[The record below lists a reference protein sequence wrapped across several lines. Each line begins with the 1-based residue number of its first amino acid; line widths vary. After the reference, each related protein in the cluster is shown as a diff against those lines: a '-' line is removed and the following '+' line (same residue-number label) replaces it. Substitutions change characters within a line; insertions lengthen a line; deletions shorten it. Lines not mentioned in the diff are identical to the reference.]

1 MAKTAAL
8 KSKLYS
14 RFGKELYIAAKSGVP
29 DPDMNLA
36 LARKIKEAKSNQVPA
51 DVIKRAIDKAKGGT
65 DESYTECR
73 YEGFGPGSSTIII
86 DCLTDNTNRAY
97 TEVKTAFNKSKGS
110 KMANAGAVSF
120 NYEQCGLFVFP
131 YEDEEGML
139 DALMEGEVD
148 VQDISVED
156 GTMTVKT
163 VFQDFGKAQDA
174 IEKLIP
180 GVEFE
185 VCEVTM
191 LPNEYVTLNSQ
202 EEIDGFDKLMALLN
216 DIDDVNKIYTNVT
229 SAE

>member
-1 MAKTAAL
+1 
-8 KSKLYS
+8 
-14 RFGKELYIAAKSGVP
+14 
-29 DPDMNLA
+29 
-36 LARKIKEAKSNQVPA
+36 
-51 DVIKRAIDKAKGGT
+51 
-65 DESYTECR
+65 
-73 YEGFGPGSSTIII
+73 
-86 DCLTDNTNRAY
+86 
-97 TEVKTAFNKSKGS
+97 
-110 KMANAGAVSF
+110 
-120 NYEQCGLFVFP
+120 
-131 YEDEEGML
+131 ML